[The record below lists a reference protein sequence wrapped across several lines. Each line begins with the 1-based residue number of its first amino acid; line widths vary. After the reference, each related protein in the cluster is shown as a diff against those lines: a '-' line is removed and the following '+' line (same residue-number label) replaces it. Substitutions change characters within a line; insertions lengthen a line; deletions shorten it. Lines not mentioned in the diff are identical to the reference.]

1 MRASLALLLVVAL
14 LSQPLLAEDTEQ
26 PSLELLEYL
35 GRWEDKQGNWLDP
48 RTLAVAA
55 LDGAQIEN
63 ETGDEKKHD

>member
-14 LSQPLLAEDTEQ
+14 LSQPLFAEDNEQ

-48 RTLAVAA
+48 RTLEVAA
-55 LDGAQIEN
+55 LDGKQIKN